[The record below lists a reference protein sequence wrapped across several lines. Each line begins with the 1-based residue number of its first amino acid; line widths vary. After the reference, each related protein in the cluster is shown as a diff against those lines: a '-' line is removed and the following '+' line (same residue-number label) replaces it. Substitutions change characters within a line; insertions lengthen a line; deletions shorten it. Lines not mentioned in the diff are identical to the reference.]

1 MGETDTIA
9 AIATSLSQSGIGIIR
24 VSGPRATEAVNEI
37 FVPKKEGK
45 DIRKVK
51 SHTIHYGAICGE
63 EGVLDEVLISVMR
76 APNSYTTED
85 VVEINCHGGVF
96 VVRRVLAEVCNHG
109 VRPAEPGE
117 FTKRAFLNGRID
129 LAQAEAVM
137 DVISAES
144 EDALKS
150 SVGQLRGSI
159 SEKIKELRSKLMYE
173 TAYIESALDD
183 PEHISLEGYDER
195 LKAVLSYLKA
205 EIGKLKDSYDN
216 GRIRKEGIYTVI
228 LGKPNVGKSSLLN
241 YLMGEERAIVTDV
254 AGTTRDT
261 LEETVLLD
269 GVVLNLIDTA
279 GIRNTEDKVEAIGV
293 EKAKDAAK
301 NADMFLFVA
310 DASRPMEQ
318 EDEDILKELENKK
331 GLVLLNK
338 SDLEHRLTKDMLES
352 ETGRTVIEI
361 SAKNKEGIE
370 TISGQIRQMFSSGEI
385 SNNKQL
391 YITNIRHK
399 EALEDAYKSLAL
411 VSDSIEAG
419 MPQDFYSVDLMDAY
433 ESLGRIIGES
443 LEDDLADQI
452 FSSFCMGK

>member
-9 AIATSLSQSGIGIIR
+9 AVATALSQSGIGIIR
-24 VSGPRATEAVNEI
+24 VSGNCAIEAVSEI
-37 FVPKKEGK
+37 FVPKKKGK
-45 DIRKVK
+45 DIREVK
-51 SHTIHYGAICGE
+51 SHTIHYGTICVS

-76 APNSYTTED
+76 APNTYTKED

-96 VVRRVLAEVCNHG
+96 VVQRILAEVCRHG

-129 LAQAEAVM
+129 LTQAEAVM
-137 DVISAES
+137 DVISAEN
-144 EDALKS
+144 EEALRS

-159 SEKIKELRSKLMYE
+159 SEKIRELRSKLIYE
-173 TAYIESALDD
+173 IAYIESALDD

-195 LKAVLSYLKA
+195 LKGILSYIKE
-205 EIGKLKDSYDN
+205 EIRKLKDSYEN

-269 GVVLNLIDTA
+269 EVVLHLIDTA
-279 GIRNTEDKVEAIGV
+279 GIRDTKDKVEAIGV
-293 EKAKDAAK
+293 EKAKSAARDA
-301 NADMFLFVA
+301 DLFLFVA
-310 DASRPMEQ
+310 DASRPMEE
-318 EDEDILKELENKK
+318 EDTVILKELGNKK
-331 GLVLLNK
+331 GLILLNK
-338 SDLEHRLTKDMLES
+338 SDLEHRLTKGMLES

-370 TISGQIRQMFSSGEI
+370 AISRQIRQMFSLGEI

-399 EALEDAYKSLAL
+399 KALEEAYQSLGL
-411 VSDSIEAG
+411 VFDSMEAG

-433 ESLGRIIGES
+433 ESLGKIIGES
-443 LEDDLADQI
+443 LEDDLANQI
-452 FSSFCMGK
+452 FSRFCMGK